1 MLFGM
6 TLLERNQVISCM
18 NIYDTKS
25 ISCRDCG
32 KIIGEIDYD
41 AEVILPR
48 CGQCSNPSPHYKD
61 KMPYLIRH

>member
-1 MLFGM
+1 ML
-6 TLLERNQVISCM
+6 CM

-25 ISCRDCG
+25 VSCVDCG
-32 KIIGEIDYD
+32 EIIGEIDYE

-48 CGQCSNPSPHYKD
+48 CGQCSNPRPHFKD

>member
-1 MLFGM
+1 M
-6 TLLERNQVISCM
+6 TLLERKSYMLCM

-32 KIIGEIDYD
+32 EIIGEIDFE

-48 CGQCSNPSPHYKD
+48 CGQCSNPSPHFKD